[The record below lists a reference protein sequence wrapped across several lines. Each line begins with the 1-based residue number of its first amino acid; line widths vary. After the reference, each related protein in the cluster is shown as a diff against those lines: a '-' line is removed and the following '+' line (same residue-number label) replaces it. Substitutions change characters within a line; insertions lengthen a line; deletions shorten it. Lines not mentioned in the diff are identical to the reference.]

1 MMNIEKIVKKAVA
14 KVSPAVGKEVKKK
27 TDKVAKGLLS
37 TALDVTKYICLGIVL
52 VNGIMGS
59 SETAKDGVTYIF
71 NHCNVTIISRK

>member
-1 MMNIEKIVKKAVA
+1 MKVENLIKKAVA

-52 VNGIMGS
+52 VNGITGS
-59 SETAKDGVTYIF
+59 PETAKDGVTYIF
-71 NHCNVTIISRK
+71 NCCNVTIIPRG